1 MNFKV
6 IIFGANELLAY
17 LADVAVVEVHLL
29 DDARLPVRNQGCE
42 HHTQTSVFILHTYTY
57 TVCPGS
63 SDPQEKIFNIFAS
76 ENEVYTIYYYYDTLG

>member
-1 MNFKV
+1 MIQGVHFPPKKFNFKISEFMNFKV

-29 DDARLPVRNQGCE
+29 DDARLPVRNQGCQ
-42 HHTQTSVFILHTYTY
+42 HHTQTSVSILNTYTY

-63 SDPQEKIFNIFAS
+63 SDPPEKRI
-76 ENEVYTIYYYYDTLG
+76 